1 LAATST
7 LLRATT
13 SAPASTAAT
22 TTIAVAIPSL
32 MTGAL
37 LIIGTSVQFL
47 SPGAIESSRESR
59 GCLCDTSRISF
70 YG

>member
-13 SAPASTAAT
+13 SASASTAAT

-47 SPGAIESSRESR
+47 SPGAIEKQP
-59 GCLCDTSRISF
+59 
-70 YG
+70 